1 MAKKISEK
9 TPKATPDKKVR
20 TSHLEEA
27 QTKIQEQIDELQ
39 EQVNELKAG
48 QLAIDQKLKGT
59 TATTPVQDAA
69 KKAFDG
75 AMASGTEVIKES

>member
-9 TPKATPDKKVR
+9 SPKTPDKKVR

-27 QTKIQEQIDELQ
+27 QTKIQEQIDQLRTD
-39 EQVNELKAG
+39 VDALKQG
-48 QLAIDQKLKGT
+48 QADLNAKIGKP
-59 TATTPVQDAA
+59 ATTPVQDAA

-75 AMASGTEVIKES
+75 AMSSGGTPAE